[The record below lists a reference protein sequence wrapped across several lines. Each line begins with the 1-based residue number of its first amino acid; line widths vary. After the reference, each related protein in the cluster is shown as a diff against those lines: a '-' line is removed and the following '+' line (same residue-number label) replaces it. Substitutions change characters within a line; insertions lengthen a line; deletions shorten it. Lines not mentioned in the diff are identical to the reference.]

1 MTNIKPKII
10 SKIRLTGTYTELQQG
25 IFMNSNALKIGGLWL
40 DISKA
45 LYDSRNPQKNEFD
58 FRPHMKIRNEVGFE
72 GLDDNAIV
80 AKVAELIYAAL
91 NVNYKSKIKVEVI
104 TEYK

>member
-1 MTNIKPKII
+1 MNATPKTI
-10 SKIRLTGTYTELQQG
+10 SRIRLTGTYTELQQR
-25 IFMNSNALKIGGLWL
+25 IFTNSNALKIGGLWL
-40 DISKA
+40 DISKT

-58 FRPHMKIRNEVGFE
+58 FRPHLKIRNEAGFE

-91 NVNYKSKIKVEVI
+91 NANHKSKIKVEII
-104 TEYK
+104 TEFK